1 MNVYAHLPQTLLA
14 VLRGTRPEVGLPDSR
29 QNSVFD
35 VLRNLHTAFHSGC
48 TALPSRRR
56 CPRAPVSPHRPQ
68 RAFVSA
74 VRRVA
79 ILLSM
84 SWYLTAV
91 WICIVPTI
99 SDAERLFPGLL
110 ASLRLLLLLLL
121 KFIYSSSETERAGEG
136 QRERRERIP
145 SRLRAASTEPDAGL
159 KLMNC
164 EIVT

>member
-14 VLRGTRPEVGLPDSR
+14 VLRGTQPEAGLPDSR
-29 QNSVFD
+29 QNSVFN

-56 CPRAPVSPHRPQ
+56 CPRAPVSPHRPP

-74 VRRVA
+74 AWRVT
-79 ILLSM
+79 IRLRM
-84 SWYLTAV
+84 RWYLTAV

-99 SDAERLFPGLL
+99 SDAERLFPGLS
-110 ASLRLLLLLLL
+110 ASLRRLLLLLT
-121 KFIYSSSETERAGEG
+121 FIYSSSETERAAEG

-159 KLMNC
+159 RRTNR
-164 EIVT
+164 EITT

>member
-14 VLRGTRPEVGLPDSR
+14 VLRGTRPEAGLPDSR
-29 QNSVFD
+29 QNSVFN

-56 CPRAPVSPHRPQ
+56 CPRAPVSPHRPP
-68 RAFVSA
+68 RALVSA
-74 VRRVA
+74 AWRVA
-79 ILLSM
+79 ILLRM
-84 SWYLTAV
+84 RWYLTAV

-99 SDAERLFPGLL
+99 SDAERLFPGLS
-110 ASLRLLLLLLL
+110 ASLRLLLL
-121 KFIYSSSETERAGEG
+121 KFIYSFSETERAAEG

-159 KLMNC
+159 GCTNH
-164 EIVT
+164 EITT